1 MGGRTRLM
9 KPMRTPIDQIGRR
22 ASDSQT
28 NIQSIYP
35 LISTIQFIKE
45 HSPKEINT
53 KTEQNHEKRKI
64 QEENEERKIKEEKIK
79 EEKIKEEKI
88 KEEKIQQEVYEIIY
102 FRPKSDWAY
111 DDDLRIGREVE
122 QIMSDLEN
130 GIFKRKQIPADR
142 P

>member
-88 KEEKIQQEVYEIIY
+88 QQEVYEIIY

-130 GIFKRKQIPADR
+130 GIFKRKQITADR

>member
-88 KEEKIQQEVYEIIY
+88 QQEVYEIIY